1 MIPHLQA
8 YIRVFCLLP
17 TLLFCTKHALAQEDS
32 QLLYAKTLFQ
42 QGDYANCQ
50 KVLFPTFLNLRKTKG
65 EIHPVFQ
72 ESLSLLADLITEI
85 GYYSLA
91 ERIAF
96 KDFSLCM
103 RLYGRKDART
113 AKAILRLGDISRFKT
128 DYENAQL
135 HYEDANEI
143 YAEIPNNEIF
153 IAEVQVHEGQLLREK
168 GEYTAAEALFRKANI
183 AYQKLRLAPSDIRQI
198 ELNESYASLYFAL
211 RNYAKAV
218 QLLENNLFLLQKF
231 YHSSH
236 PKIAQSHHKLAEIYL
251 KVGLKDKG
259 QLHLDSAK
267 QQTFLTPELYLLNQK
282 QKADLLK
289 KQNSFAQ
296 ADTIYRQLLENTA
309 ELAGEHSRLKMD
321 FMVEEAKMYYQMG
334 NYEEAIA
341 LLERI
346 EDLQKDFL
354 NIAHPDYLQTLQNLS
369 LVHWASG
376 NDKKTLRYF
385 TFSADRLLEQF
396 RKASSFMSEQEKALF
411 YEESRRFFDRFNAFI
426 IAHYQKQPSLSRVMY
441 DHQLQTKA
449 LLFSSAMILRDK
461 VMATKDSTLIKHY
474 FKWLAGKEQLA
485 KIYKLTSEGI
495 EVSPYLLDSLEN
507 TLNDWEKNIQLKI
520 ALNETKYGS
529 LKDKITSNTLRQRLN
544 PNEAAI
550 EIIRVQGFTP
560 YQGGRETDTVHYAAL
575 ILTAKTSTPELVLFS
590 KGELLENQYMKYYKN
605 TLIFRLQDT
614 LSYRRYWQAIAES
627 PVLRGIKK
635 IYLSLDGVYNK
646 ININTL
652 YNTNTQKYLIEEIDI
667 HLLTSTRDLFSAQNN
682 SKRQEMPDRALLV
695 GYPDYHNAH
704 ASENNGNN
712 KPIKNI
718 RRSNIEELPG
728 TKKEIEGISKIL
740 DTNEKEAITLFSSE
754 ATEENLKQRASA
766 YNLLHIATHGFF
778 SAAKANKNEASL
790 GLRDE
795 RHENPLLRCGILLS
809 GAANAYSKEILQ
821 SELTALFSGQKVE
834 DGILT
839 AYETMNLDLSK
850 IDLVVLSA
858 CETGLGEVKNGEG
871 VYGFQR
877 ALQTAGAKAIIMSLW
892 KVSDETTIAL
902 MVSFYENWLKLG
914 NKRSAFLAAQ
924 HQLRRDFPNPYF
936 WGAFIMIGE

>member
-1 MIPHLQA
+1 MNHYTQT
-8 YIRVFCLLP
+8 YISSLLA
-17 TLLFCTKHALAQEDS
+17 LLLSFFCTQNAFSQEDIR
-32 QLLYAKTLFQ
+32 LLSAKNYFQ

-50 KVLFPTFLNLRKTKG
+50 KVLFPTFLDLRKTKG
-65 EIHPVFQ
+65 ENNATFQ
-72 ESLSLLADLITEI
+72 ESLSLLADLVTKI

-96 KDFSLCM
+96 KDLSLCM
-103 RLYGRKDART
+103 RLYGKKDVRT

-128 DYENAQL
+128 NYENAKL
-135 HYEDANEI
+135 HYDDANEI
-143 YAEIPNNEIF
+143 CAEIPNNELF
-153 IAEVQVHEGQLLREK
+153 VAEIQVHEGQLLREK
-168 GEYTAAEALFRKANI
+168 GEYTAAETLFRKANI
-183 AYQKLRLAPSDIRQI
+183 AYQKLGLSPSDFRQI
-198 ELNESYASLYFAL
+198 ELNEGYATLYMAL

-218 QLLENNLFLLQKF
+218 QLLESNLFLLQKF
-231 YHSSH
+231 YHPSH
-236 PKIAQSHHKLAEIYL
+236 PNIAENHHQLAEIYL
-251 KVGLKDKG
+251 KAGLKEKG

-267 QQTFLTPELYLLNQK
+267 QQTYLTPELYLLNQK

-289 KQNSFAQ
+289 QQNNFSQ
-296 ADTIYRQLLENTA
+296 ADTIYRQLLENTS

-321 FMVEEAKMYYQMG
+321 FMAEEAKMYYQMG

-346 EDLQKDFL
+346 EDLQKDYL
-354 NIAHPDYLQTLQNLS
+354 NIAHPDYLQTLQDLS

-385 TFSADRLLEQF
+385 SSSAERLLEQF
-396 RKASSFMSEQEKALF
+396 RKASSFMSEQEKTLF

-426 IAHYQKQPSLSRVMY
+426 VANHQKQPSLSRVMY

-449 LLFSSAMILRDK
+449 LLFSSALILRDK
-461 VMATKDSTLIKHY
+461 VMTTKDSTLIKHY

-485 KIYKLTSEGI
+485 KIYKLTSEGV

-507 TLNDWEKNIQLKI
+507 TLNDWEKNIQLKV

-529 LKDKITSNTLRQRLN
+529 LKDKITSSTLRPKLN
-544 PNEAAI
+544 PTEAVV
-550 EIIRVQGFTP
+550 EIVRVQGFSP
-560 YQGGRETDTVHYAAL
+560 YKGGRETDTLYYAAL
-575 ILTAKTSTPELVLFS
+575 ILTAKTPNPELVLFS
-590 KGELLENQYMKYYKN
+590 NGNLLENQYMKYYKN

-614 LSYRRYWQAIAES
+614 LSYHRYWQAIAEN
-627 PVLRGIKK
+627 PALQGIKK
-635 IYLSLDGVYNK
+635 IYLSVDGVYNK

-652 YNTNTQKYLIEEIDI
+652 YNTKTEKYLIEEIDI
-667 HLLTSTRDLFSAQNN
+667 HLLTSTRDLFSAKNHP
-682 SKRQEMPDRALLV
+682 KKQEIPDRALLV

-704 ASENNGNN
+704 ASENNGNTSQS
-712 KPIKNI
+712 PNI

-740 DTNEKEAITLFSSE
+740 DTGEKQTVTLFSSE
-754 ATEENLKQRASA
+754 ATEENLKQKASA
-766 YNLLHIATHGFF
+766 HNLLHIATHGFF
-778 SAAKANKNEASL
+778 SAAKANKSEATL
-790 GLRDE
+790 GLQDE

-821 SELTALFSGQKVE
+821 NELTALLSGQKVE

-902 MVSFYENWLKLG
+902 MVSFYENWLRLG
-914 NKRSAFLAAQ
+914 NKRTAFLAAQ
-924 HQLRRDFPNPYF
+924 NQLRKDFPNPYF
-936 WGAFIMIGE
+936 WGAFIMIGD